1 MSSCN
6 TNSSCSSCSS
16 SSSCDASEQ
25 EKHTEEMLQ
34 KRLKEIKYRI
44 MVMSGK
50 GGVGK
55 STVTVNLAAA
65 LVQLG
70 YKVGIIDADIHGPN
84 IPKMLGV
91 TDKGAKSGINGII
104 PLEPFENL
112 SIMSIGTLLRDDD
125 DAVIWRAPLKHSVIQ
140 QFLTDVDWGKL
151 DFLLFDLP
159 PGTGDEPLSVAHIL
173 KDIDGSVIVTT
184 PQEVALLDS
193 RKSVNFS
200 KKLNIPVLGI
210 VENMSGFVCPKC
222 GEKIDIFK
230 VGGGEKAAKELK
242 VPFLGKIPLDPE
254 VVAQGDIG
262 KPYVF
267 EKPNSEA
274 TKAFLNVAKEVIRSV
289 SEKK

>member
-1 MSSCN
+1 MSSCKTN
-6 TNSSCSSCSS
+6 TSCSTCSS

-25 EKHTEEMLQ
+25 EKHTEELLEN
-34 KRLKEIKYRI
+34 RLKNIKYRI

-55 STVTVNLAAA
+55 STVTVNLASA

-84 IPKMLGV
+84 IPKMLGI
-91 TDKGAKSGINGII
+91 TEKGARSGLNGII
-104 PLEPFENL
+104 PFEPIENL
-112 SIMSIGTLLRDDD
+112 FVMSIGVLLRDDD

-140 QFLTDVDWGKL
+140 QFLTDVDWGEL

-159 PGTGDEPLSVAHIL
+159 PGTGDEPLSVSHIL
-173 KDIDGSVIVTT
+173 KDVDGSVIVTT

-222 GEKIDIFK
+222 GERVDIFK
-230 VGGGEKAAKELK
+230 VGGGEKAANELK

-254 VVAQGDIG
+254 VVANGDLG

-267 EKPNSEA
+267 QKPQSEV
-274 TKAFLNVAKEVIRSV
+274 TNAFLSIAKTIINKLESN
-289 SEKK
+289 S

>member
-267 EKPNSEA
+267 EKPHSEA

>member
-34 KRLKEIKYRI
+34 KRLKEIRYRI

-104 PLEPFENL
+104 PFEPFENL

-267 EKPNSEA
+267 EKPHSEA

>member
-1 MSSCN
+1 
-6 TNSSCSSCSS
+6 
-16 SSSCDASEQ
+16 
-25 EKHTEEMLQ
+25 
-34 KRLKEIKYRI
+34 
-44 MVMSGK
+44 MVMSEK

-55 STVTVNLAAA
+55 STVTVNLASA

-84 IPKMLGV
+84 IPKMLGI
-91 TDKGAKSGINGII
+91 TEKGARSGLNGII
-104 PLEPFENL
+104 PFEPIENL
-112 SIMSIGTLLRDDD
+112 FVMSIGVLLRDDD

-140 QFLTDVDWGKL
+140 QFLTDVDWGNL

-159 PGTGDEPLSVAHIL
+159 PGTGDEPLSVSHIL
-173 KDIDGSVIVTT
+173 KDVDGSVIVTT

-222 GEKIDIFK
+222 GERIDIFK
-230 VGGGEKAAKELK
+230 VGGGEKAANELN

-254 VVAQGDIG
+254 VVANGDLG

-267 EKPNSEA
+267 QKPQSEV
-274 TKAFLNVAKEVIRSV
+274 TNAFLNIAKTVVMKLER
-289 SEKK
+289 KN

>member
-1 MSSCN
+1 
-6 TNSSCSSCSS
+6 
-16 SSSCDASEQ
+16 
-25 EKHTEEMLQ
+25 MLQ
-34 KRLKEIKYRI
+34 KRLKEIRYRI

-104 PLEPFENL
+104 PFEPFENL

-267 EKPNSEA
+267 EKPHSEA

>member
-6 TNSSCSSCSS
+6 TNTSCSSCSS
-16 SSSCDASEQ
+16 SSSCDSSQQ

-34 KRLKEIKYRI
+34 NRLKDIKYRL

-55 STVTVNLAAA
+55 STVTVNLASA

-84 IPKMLGV
+84 IPKMLGI
-91 TDKGAKSGINGII
+91 TEKGARSGLNGII
-104 PLEPFENL
+104 PFEPLPNL
-112 SIMSIGTLLRDDD
+112 YVMSIGVLLRDDD

-140 QFLTDVDWGKL
+140 QFLTDVDWGSL

-159 PGTGDEPLSVAHIL
+159 PGTGDEPLSVSHIL
-173 KDIDGSVIVTT
+173 KDVDGSIIVTT

-200 KKLNIPVLGI
+200 KKMNIPVFGI

-222 GEKIDIFK
+222 GERIDIFK
-230 VGGGEKAAKELK
+230 TGGGEKAARELG
-242 VPFLGKIPLDPE
+242 VPFLGKIPLDPD
-254 VVAQGDIG
+254 VVVNGDMG

-267 EKPNSEA
+267 QKPQSEV
-274 TKAFLNVAKEVIRSV
+274 TKAFLEIAKTVVKIVEN
-289 SEKK
+289 KN